1 MLPKKHLSGNEK
13 KGKRENVLK
22 NQSNES
28 LHNDVNEYDEINDP
42 NEPNDAPN
50 IFNIE
55 NLGPNK
61 EQTIPPNNGIDEEQK
76 ILSLNIYDSRNWANL
91 DNKTSDILVEKRSIL
106 REMNFDFPLD
116 NNNMHFSDRKWLVY
130 SKHIDKVI
138 CCKLFKSISNKSLL
152 ANEDSNNMK
161 TMLTNM
167 NTWNEMRVRLDK
179 NETIDKSLQEHIMK
193 EKERWRQVLLRIFSA
208 VKCFATHNLA
218 FRESNEKL
226 YQDSNGNFLG
236 LIEMIAELDVIMQ
249 DHVFLGTI
257 LTRISRNKQLCKSG
271 IGYFWCFQRLHQ
283 IQNELISFLVHNV
296 KSSIIKTIKE
306 EKYFSIILD
315 YTSDINHQEQITLIV
330 RCVNMS
336 TNKIKIEEY
345 FLEFLKVNNTSGL
358 GLLNKLQ
365 DVLKSLDLNVDD
377 IRGQESQIKSVKAIR
392 FQTLQIRLALLEL
405 YESCDYAK
413 SKSEV
418 ESLINA
424 LRSFEFLLGMII
436 WYEILF
442 TINMVSNK
450 LQSKSICIDTT
461 IKKLEG
467 ILSYFEKYRDEGFT
481 SNMTITSLKSIFEQL
496 KTFESIFG
504 FLFDSNKLK
513 SLDEKEPIECYATF
527 HSTFSYG
534 DSSDVDLNDLFF
546 ELKVLQFTLPNEL
559 VSATKILKF
568 VKSIDCYLNL
578 LIAYRIFLTVLVIVA
593 SSEKKNSKLKLIK
606 TYLRLSMSQE
616 QLNGLTIL
624 SIEKDFWENI
634 DVDIIIDDFAS

>member
-1 MLPKKHLSGNEK
+1 MAL
-13 KGKRENVLK
+13 KR
-22 NQSNES
+22 

-91 DNKTSDILVEKRSIL
+91 DNKTSDILVEKRKL
-106 REMNFDFPLD
+106 
-116 NNNMHFSDRKWLVY
+116 NNGEISDRKWLVY

-152 ANEDSNNMK
+152 ANE
-161 TMLTNM
+161 
-167 NTWNEMRVRLDK
+167 VRLDK
-179 NETIDKSLQEHIMK
+179 NETIDKSLQKHIMK

-236 LIEMIAELDVIMQ
+236 LIEMIAELD
-249 DHVFLGTI
+249 
-257 LTRISRNKQLCKSG
+257 
-271 IGYFWCFQRLHQ
+271 
-283 IQNELISFLVHNV
+283 LISFLVDNV

-306 EKYFSIILD
+306 AKYFSIILD
-315 YTSDINHQEQITLIV
+315 YTSDINHQEQITLI
-330 RCVNMS
+330 
-336 TNKIKIEEY
+336 EY

-377 IRGQESQIKSVKAIR
+377 IRGQGYDNESQIKSVKAIR

-450 LQSKSICIDTT
+450 LQSKSICIGTT

-481 SNMTITSLKSIFEQL
+481 SSMNIVKSIALNMDVEPTLPTKRYSIFEQL

-578 LIAYRIFLTVLVIVA
+578 LIAYRIFLT
-593 SSEKKNSKLKLIK
+593 LKLIK

>member
-1 MLPKKHLSGNEK
+1 MNHRTHLSGNEK

-22 NQSNES
+22 ISNENLDQSNES

-76 ILSLNIYDSRNWANL
+76 ILSLNIYDSINWTNL

-116 NNNMHFSDRKWLVY
+116 NNNMHFSYAYFLGMR
-130 SKHIDKVI
+130 
-138 CCKLFKSISNKSLL
+138 
-152 ANEDSNNMK
+152 DSNNMK

-283 IQNELISFLVHNV
+283 IQNELISFLVDNV

-345 FLEFLKVNNTSGL
+345 FLEFLK
-358 GLLNKLQ
+358 
-365 DVLKSLDLNVDD
+365 
-377 IRGQESQIKSVKAIR
+377 SQIKSVKAIR

-436 WYEILF
+436 C
-442 TINMVSNK
+442 NK

-481 SNMTITSLKSIFEQL
+481 SSMNIVKSIALNMDVEPTLPTKRYSIFEQL
-496 KTFESIFG
+496 KTFESIVG

-513 SLDEKEPIECYATF
+513 SLDEKEPIERYATF

-534 DSSDVDLNDLFF
+534 DSSDIDLNDLFF

-593 SSEKKNSKLKLIK
+593 SSEKKKFKAKVNQNLLEVVNV
-606 TYLRLSMSQE
+606 TR
-616 QLNGLTIL
+616 TIEWSDNFINRERFL
-624 SIEKDFWENI
+624 GKH
-634 DVDIIIDDFAS
+634 